1 MKRDIDFPKVEGV
14 HVAVVQKEE
23 GWYAYLINKNNFV
36 IENVL
41 VSSRGYGLVEGEKR
55 ETSVLRHALGNI
67 IADAGILIEPVDPQ
81 VFILNNEY
89 WVSYYIGNKLFD
101 KKFVFIQGSIVEE
114 NFTSIPELQL
124 KGILHV

>member
-14 HVAVVQKEE
+14 QVAVVRKED
-23 GWYAYLINKNNFV
+23 GWYVYLINKNTFV

-41 VSSRGYGLVEGEKR
+41 VTSRGYGIVEQERR
-55 ETSVLRHALGNI
+55 ETSVLRHRLGNVVSE
-67 IADAGILIEPVDPQ
+67 ASILIEPIDPQ

-89 WVSYYIGNKLFD
+89 WVSYYIGNQIFD
-101 KKFVFIQGSIVEE
+101 KKFVFIQGSIIEE

-124 KGILHV
+124 KGVLHV

>member
-14 HVAVVQKEE
+14 HVAIVSKEE
-23 GWYAYLINKNNFV
+23 GWYVYLINKNKHT

-41 VSSRGYGLVEGEKR
+41 VTSRGYGIVDHERR
-55 ETSVLRHALGNI
+55 ETSVLRHALGSLV
-67 IADAGILIEPVDPQ
+67 ADASILIEPIDPQ

-89 WVSYYIGNKLFD
+89 WVSYYVGQQIFD
-101 KKFVFIQGSIVEE
+101 KKFVFVQGSIGEE